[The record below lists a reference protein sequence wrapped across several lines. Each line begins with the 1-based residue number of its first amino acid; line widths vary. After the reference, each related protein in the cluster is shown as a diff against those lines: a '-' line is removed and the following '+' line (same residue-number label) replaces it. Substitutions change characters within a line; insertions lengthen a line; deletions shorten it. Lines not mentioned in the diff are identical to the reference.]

1 MKVSLN
7 VNEATHELDVPPNT
21 LLVDV
26 IRGQLGLTGTHV
38 GCDTSQCGACTVHL
52 DGRAVKSC
60 TILAA
65 QAQGAEILTI
75 EGIGAPGNLHPMQA
89 AFQDKHALQCGFCT
103 PGMIMSAIDLV
114 KQNKAS
120 GGPLDERAVR
130 EGLEGNLCRC
140 TGYHNI
146 VQAVLS
152 AAQQL

>member
-1 MKVSLN
+1 
-7 VNEATHELDVPPNT
+7 
-21 LLVDV
+21 
-26 IRGQLGLTGTHV
+26 
-38 GCDTSQCGACTVHL
+38 
-52 DGRAVKSC
+52 SC

-65 QAQGAEILTI
+65 QAQGSEILTI

-103 PGMIMSAIDLV
+103 PGMIMTAIDLV
-114 KQNKAS
+114 KKGAPG
-120 GGPLDERAVR
+120 GGPLDEQAVR

-152 AAQQL
+152 AAGRM